1 MKWIFN
7 LKKYPVTITY
17 CKAVGFACWARRMSG
32 ESTSKMRRK
41 QDRRLRK
48 LSFNSHYNSLHAE
61 IEWFLPQLLKKHQ
74 YKLPSSHVLQVC
86 FDIVG
91 VGLHPGLSVLFANKK
106 AAGYVCFPSLGHDN
120 GSEKIIKR
128 RNKTQKMKQKNGGTR
143 SSQAIRSL
151 RPFVHN
157 ASIFS
162 STIMTRN
169 R

>member
-7 LKKYPVTITY
+7 LKKCPVTITN
-17 CKAVGFACWARRMSG
+17 CKAGGFAFWARRMSG

-61 IEWFLPQLLKKHQ
+61 NEWFLPQLLKKHQ
-74 YKLPSSHVLQVC
+74 YILPSSHVLQVC
-86 FDIVG
+86 FDIVS

-128 RNKTQKMKQKNGGTR
+128 RNKTTKNETKEQWN
-143 SSQAIRSL
+143 SFTPSHKVPTA
-151 RPFVHN
+151 FC
-157 ASIFS
+157 
-162 STIMTRN
+162 T
-169 R
+169 